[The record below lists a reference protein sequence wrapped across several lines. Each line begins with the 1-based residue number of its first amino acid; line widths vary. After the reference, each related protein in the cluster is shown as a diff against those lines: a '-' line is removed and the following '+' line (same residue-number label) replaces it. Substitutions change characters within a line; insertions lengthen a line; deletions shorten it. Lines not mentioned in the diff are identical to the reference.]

1 MKTIILY
8 ITIYLLAVSLTGC
21 GEASKAYFEEASLST
36 EALAEST
43 EFVTDTEAAELASTE
58 AAEPLQECC
67 VYICGAVNRP
77 GVYILPAGSRI
88 YEAVKQAGGLTDD
101 ASESSVNQAEEVT
114 DGQMIRVPT
123 TEEAEKQESN
133 EPDTA
138 EGIPEPSDGRINLNT
153 ADISELMTLPGI
165 GESKA
170 QSILSYREET
180 GGFASAEE
188 IMNITGIKEGIYTKI
203 KDYITVN

>member
-1 MKTIILY
+1 MKTTILY
-8 ITIYLLAVSLTGC
+8 ITIYLLTVSLTGC

-36 EALAEST
+36 EALAESA
-43 EFVTDTEAAELASTE
+43 EFVTDTEAAELTSTE
-58 AAEPLQECC
+58 TAESLQECC
-67 VYICGAVNRP
+67 VYICGAVERP

-88 YEAVKQAGGLTDD
+88 YEAVQQAGGLTAD

-123 TEEAEKQESN
+123 AEEAEKQEAN
-133 EPDTA
+133 EPDAA
-138 EGIPEPSDGRINLNT
+138 EDAQESSDGRINLNT
-153 ADISELMTLPGI
+153 ADISQLMTLPGI